1 MYINRKSVLTL
12 CGVLGLMLSVNPDIL
27 AQAKSKTKHKATTV
41 ATKSK
46 DKQEADSTSTKNEYK
61 KLYQDAQVSEGLMRV
76 VKQKDD
82 YYLDVPTT
90 LLGKDMLVVNKLRRV
105 PKELNEA
112 GVNKGVNYE
121 NKMIRLEWDKVKK
134 AILVRES
141 RPLPASPRGE
151 AINLAVQD
159 NYISPLIASVKVE
172 GVSAD
177 STRVLIK
184 VNDLYNGS
192 ETSLN
197 NVLIISILGHL
208 LLRTYQE
215 YRR

>member
-12 CGVLGLMLSVNPDIL
+12 CGVLGLMLSVNPDTL

-121 NKMIRLEWDKVKK
+121 NKMIRLEWDKVKIGR
-134 AILVRES
+134 AHV
-141 RPLPASPRGE
+141 
-151 AINLAVQD
+151 
-159 NYISPLIASVKVE
+159 
-172 GVSAD
+172 
-177 STRVLIK
+177 
-184 VNDLYNGS
+184 
-192 ETSLN
+192 
-197 NVLIISILGHL
+197 
-208 LLRTYQE
+208 
-215 YRR
+215 